1 MTHMNLLITI
11 WISLITLLVAG
22 QLFWVTF
29 QQRGNLPILQ
39 RTHKIKLVISGF
51 IANVAD
57 TIGVGSFAVLV
68 ALDKHWQLVDDQELP
83 GTLNAQ
89 SPLPAMAQA
98 LFFLQAVHVDITTLV
113 ALIVSASLG
122 GFLGGYVVAN
132 LDKHRV
138 RRLMLAGYLS
148 IAVMILA
155 SKLGLLPVGGD
166 LMALH
171 GTWLIAAM
179 LGMFIS
185 GVLPAIGV
193 GSYAPIQVILFLLG
207 MSPLAAY
214 PIMTASAAIQQS
226 VAAYAFIQRRQVAL
240 KASCIIGLAGI
251 VGVFIAAPLVTYIN
265 PNELRWLLLAVVLY
279 NVFMLKKS
287 IDAQEL
293 STQRA

>member
-1 MTHMNLLITI
+1 MNLLITI
-11 WISLITLLVAG
+11 WISLISLLVAG
-22 QLFWVTF
+22 QLFWAAF
-29 QQRGNLPILQ
+29 QDRANSPILQ
-39 RTHKIKLVISGF
+39 RAYKIKLAVSGV
-51 IANVAD
+51 IANIAD

-89 SPLPAMAQA
+89 SLLPAMAQA
-98 LFFLQAVHVDITTLV
+98 LFFLQVVHVDITTLIT
-113 ALIVSASLG
+113 LIIGASVG
-122 GFLGGYVVAN
+122 GFMGGFVVAN
-132 LDKHRV
+132 MDKHRI
-138 RRLMLAGYLS
+138 RRLMLVGYVS
-148 IAVMILA
+148 IALMIVA
-155 SKLGLLPVGGD
+155 SKLGVLPVGGD

-171 GTWLIAAM
+171 GTWLFAGM

-226 VAAYAFIQRRQVAL
+226 VAAYAFIRRRQVAL

-251 VGVFIAAPLVTYIN
+251 FGVFVAAPLVTYIN
-265 PNELRWLLLAVVLY
+265 TDELRWLLLVVVLY
-279 NVFMLKKS
+279 NVFMLKRS
-287 IDAQEL
+287 IGEQQLAVQGV
-293 STQRA
+293 

>member
-1 MTHMNLLITI
+1 MNLLITI
-11 WISLITLLVAG
+11 WISLIALLVAG
-22 QLFWVTF
+22 QLFWATF
-29 QQRGNLPILQ
+29 LQ
-39 RTHKIKLVISGF
+39 RANLAILPRALKIKLAISGF

-98 LFFLQAVHVDITTLV
+98 LFFLQAVHVDISTLL

-122 GFLGGYVVAN
+122 GFLGGFIVAN

-138 RRLMLAGYLS
+138 QRLMFFGYLS
-148 IAVMILA
+148 IALMILA
-155 SKLGLLPVGGD
+155 SKLGVLPVGGD

-171 GTWLIAAM
+171 GAWLFAGM

-193 GSYAPIQVILFLLG
+193 GAYAPIQVILFLLG

-226 VAAYAFIQRRQVAL
+226 VAAYAFLRRRQVAL

-251 VGVFIAAPLVTYIN
+251 FGVFIAAPLVTYIN
-265 PNELRWLLLAVVLY
+265 ADELRWLLLAVVLY

-287 IDAQEL
+287 IDDQQLAP
-293 STQRA
+293 QRV